1 MNPILEFCVTLL
13 AVYGVSYY
21 IIAPILPLFFAII
34 IVLYN
39 EWDQKTTTKKQSY
52 TPIANIL
59 IAIIVFP
66 VVYGTL
72 PSEFKTLF
80 WQGIPT
86 LLTILML
93 ATGATAI
100 KIIINRKLGDQKE
113 ETK

>member
-21 IIAPILPLFFAII
+21 IITPTLTCFFAII

-39 EWDQKTTTKKQSY
+39 EWDQKTTTKKQGY
-52 TPIANIL
+52 MPIANVL

-66 VVYGTL
+66 VVYGIL
-72 PSEFKTLF
+72 PSEFKIVF

-86 LLTILML
+86 LLTFLMF

-100 KIIINRKLGDQKE
+100 KIIINRKVNRKE
-113 ETK
+113 ET